1 MGELKLTEQQH
12 AAVFDRGGSLLV
24 SAAAGSGK
32 TKVLVERVFSYLTQ
46 ERANVDDFLIITY
59 TRAAAAEL
67 RARLASELAA
77 RVAETPEDRHLRRQ
91 MFRVYQADIKTV
103 DGFCASLLREH
114 IHLLEP
120 VDGRCLTPDF
130 RVLDEAEAQLLRER
144 ALERTME
151 TFYQDIENGD
161 EEAAQLAGTLGAGR
175 DDRTLTALVLELHSK
190 IQSHPYPEKWLRAAA
205 ESWRQLPSSLADS
218 DYGRTVME
226 DTVRRALFWAGQLE
240 RAVAAMEDCEPVYK
254 ANAAQFLAAAAELRR
269 YEQAS
274 QEGWDAMGRVQPVL
288 QRAGTVKNGENDEAK
303 AAAKAVREKYKKA
316 KEEMTAPYLVTE
328 REHLEDLQAAAP
340 SMLALLRLTER
351 FSQRYQAEKV
361 RRNAMDFSDQ
371 EHYAVTLLCGQDDE
385 PTDLAR
391 QVSQRYQEIM
401 VDEYQDTNEVQDCI
415 FRAISRAGRNLFT
428 VGDVK
433 QSIYRFRLAD
443 PTIFMGKYRQFADAA
458 DAEERQPRRMVLS
471 RNFRSRGEVLEATN
485 FVFSDIMSQEMGE
498 MDYTDQEKLYFG
510 AAYYTP
516 AAGRETELHVVS
528 VEDTP
533 DQALD
538 RTEAEARFTARRIRQ
553 LLDEKFPVQ
562 AGEGAMRPVRPEDIV
577 ILMRSPRSR
586 MQTFTRALAREGIP
600 CGSGE
605 SEDFFSAMEIAVTVS
620 LLEIVDNPRQ
630 DVPLIGVLRSP
641 LVGLSPNQLAAIRA
655 VLPEGDYYDA
665 LCQDESNA
673 AREFLTLLNELRQA
687 AREMPA
693 DDLLWYIYDRCHVMA
708 IFGAMEDGAMRQA
721 RLTALYDYA
730 RQLVQSGKA
739 GLFDFISHLRQLLE
753 NGDAPTLGTAQAA
766 EGVQIM
772 SIHRSKGLEFPVV
785 ILADLQRSFNRQ
797 DLNRPVLVH
806 PELGLGTDRV
816 DRERHIRYAT
826 ISKEALALRLEREAK
841 AEEMRILYVAMTRA
855 REKLILI
862 DCRKGMEKK
871 LRDLT
876 AMTGIPVP
884 PEAVADADS
893 PGEWVLLS
901 LLHTT
906 QAAALHGMA
915 GVRPEVLTQAPDSW
929 SIRLWHENGEASGT
943 AVEDTEEVGVPQ
955 DFTEPDRA
963 ALDFVYPHAAVTTV
977 PTKITA
983 TQLKGRELDQ
993 EVAGGAGTVRRPSEP
1008 EKPRFLQEIHGLSA
1022 AERGTAIH
1030 LVMQYLPMDT
1040 AAEEQSVAAQVQAL
1054 EQRRLLTPAQAE
1066 AVDKRAIAAFL
1077 RSPLADRI
1085 RGAEQVWREYRFALL
1100 MPAERYAGGAE
1111 GEEMLLQGVADCVFR
1126 KDGALTVVDFKTD
1139 RVTAEEAPARA
1150 EIYRGQLQ
1158 AYSDALSRIMEM
1170 PVERRVL
1177 YFFQCGQEI
1186 SL

>member
-120 VDGRCLTPDF
+120 VDGRGLTPDF

-175 DDRTLTALVLELHSK
+175 DDRALTALVLELHSK

-458 DAEERQPRRMVLS
+458 DAEEGQPRRMVLS

-915 GVRPEVLTQAPDSW
+915 GVRPEALTQAPDSW

-943 AVEDTEEVGVPQ
+943 AVEDAEEAGVPQ

-993 EVAGGAGTVRRPSEP
+993 EVAEGAGTVRRPSEP

>member
-1 MGELKLTEQQH
+1 MADIQLTAQQRG
-12 AAVFDRGGSLLV
+12 AVEDRGGSLLV

-32 TKVLVERVFSYLTQ
+32 TKVLVERVFAYLT
-46 ERANVDDFLIITY
+46 EEHCHIDDFLIITF

-67 RARLASELAA
+67 RTKLAAELAK
-77 RVAETPEDRHLRRQ
+77 RVAQDPENSHLRQQ

-103 DGFCASLLREH
+103 DGFCAGLLREH

-120 VDGRCLTPDF
+120 VDGRSLTPDF
-130 RVLDEAEAQLLRER
+130 RILDETEAGVLKQR
-144 ALERTME
+144 ALEDALE
-151 TFYQDIENGD
+151 AFYQRIEQGD
-161 EEAAQLAGTLGAGR
+161 EGCRALAETLGFGR
-175 DDRTLTALVLELHSK
+175 DDRALAALVPELHGK
-190 IQSHPYPEKWLRAAA
+190 LQSHPYPDKWLEKAA
-205 ESWRQLPSSLADS
+205 ESWANLPERLGDS
-218 DYGRTVME
+218 VYGRTIME
-226 DTVRRALFWAGQLE
+226 DTVRRASYWAGRLE
-240 RAVAAMEDCEPVYK
+240 RAVKDMEDCESVYN
-254 ANAAQFLAAAAELRR
+254 AYGDRFLETAAQLREYAAAAR
-269 YEQAS
+269 
-274 QEGWDAMGRVQPVL
+274 EGWDAMGRVQPAFRRMGVVKGDECAGAKDAARAVL
-288 QRAGTVKNGENDEAK
+288 
-303 AAAKAVREKYKKA
+303 EKCRDALKKLS
-316 KEEMTAPYLVTE
+316 APYQTAETE
-328 REHLEDLQAAAP
+328 LLGDLQVIAP
-340 SMLALLRLTER
+340 AMRALLALTGDFDKR
-351 FSQRYQAEKV
+351 FRAEKV

-371 EHYAVTLLCGQDDE
+371 EHYAVQMLCRQDGT
-385 PTDLAR
+385 PTELGE
-391 QVSQRYQEIM
+391 QVSRRYREIM
-401 VDEYQDTNEVQDCI
+401 VDEYQDTNEVQNCI
-415 FRAISRAGRNLFT
+415 FRAVSRQGENIFA

-458 DAEERQPRRMVLS
+458 DAEEGQPRRMVLS

-855 REKLILI
+855 KEKLILI

-876 AMTGIPVP
+876 AMTGMPVP
-884 PEAVADADS
+884 PEAVAAADS

-901 LLHTT
+901 LLHTA

-943 AVEDTEEVGVPQ
+943 AVEDAEEAGVPQ

>member
-114 IHLLEP
+114 VHLLEP
-120 VDGRCLTPDF
+120 VEGHSLTPDF
-130 RVLDEAEAQLLRER
+130 RILDESEASLLKEK
-144 ALERTME
+144 ALEQALE
-151 TFYQDIENGD
+151 SFYQRIEQGD
-161 EEAAQLAGTLGAGR
+161 EGCASLAATLGFGR
-175 DDRTLTALVLELHSK
+175 DDRALAALVPELHGK
-190 IQSHPYPEKWLRAAA
+190 LQSHPYPAAWLEKAA
-205 ESWRQLPSSLADS
+205 ESWKHLPPRLGDS
-218 DYGRTVME
+218 VYGRAVME
-226 DTVRRALFWAGQLE
+226 DTVRRALYWAGRLE
-240 RAVAAMEDCEPVYK
+240 RAAEQMDGCQPVYD
-254 ANAAQFLAAAAELRR
+254 AYADRFLDAAAQLRQYEAAA
-269 YEQAS
+269 
-274 QEGWDAMGRVQPVL
+274 QEGWDAMGRVQVVF
-288 QRAGTVKNGENDEAK
+288 RRMGTVRGDEYAQEKN
-303 AAAKAVREKYKKA
+303 AARAVLEKCRKAVGKLS
-316 KEEMTAPYLVTE
+316 APYETAEAEL
-328 REHLEDLQAAAP
+328 LGDMQAIAP
-340 SMLALLRLTER
+340 AMEALLALTEDFDRR
-351 FSQRYQAEKV
+351 FRAEKV

-371 EHYAVTLLCGQDDE
+371 EHYAVTLLCQEDGS
-385 PTDLAR
+385 PTELAR

-415 FRAISRAGRNLFT
+415 FQAISRAGRNLFT

-458 DAEERQPRRMVLS
+458 DAEEGQPRRMVLS

-929 SIRLWHENGEASGT
+929 SVRLWHENGEASGT
-943 AVEDTEEVGVPQ
+943 AVEDAEEVGVPQ

-1126 KDGALTVVDFKTD
+1126 QDGALTVVDFKTD

>member
-316 KEEMTAPYLVTE
+316 KGEMTAPYLVTE

-458 DAEERQPRRMVLS
+458 DAEEGQPRRMVLS

-538 RTEAEARFTARRIRQ
+538 RTEAEARFTAWRIRQ

-943 AVEDTEEVGVPQ
+943 AVEDAEEAGVPR

>member
-1 MGELKLTEQQH
+1 M
-12 AAVFDRGGSLLV
+12 
-24 SAAAGSGK
+24 
-32 TKVLVERVFSYLTQ
+32 
-46 ERANVDDFLIITY
+46 
-59 TRAAAAEL
+59 
-67 RARLASELAA
+67 
-77 RVAETPEDRHLRRQ
+77 
-91 MFRVYQADIKTV
+91 
-103 DGFCASLLREH
+103 
-114 IHLLEP
+114 
-120 VDGRCLTPDF
+120 
-130 RVLDEAEAQLLRER
+130 
-144 ALERTME
+144 
-151 TFYQDIENGD
+151 
-161 EEAAQLAGTLGAGR
+161 
-175 DDRTLTALVLELHSK
+175 
-190 IQSHPYPEKWLRAAA
+190 
-205 ESWRQLPSSLADS
+205 
-218 DYGRTVME
+218 
-226 DTVRRALFWAGQLE
+226 
-240 RAVAAMEDCEPVYK
+240 
-254 ANAAQFLAAAAELRR
+254 
-269 YEQAS
+269 
-274 QEGWDAMGRVQPVL
+274 
-288 QRAGTVKNGENDEAK
+288 
-303 AAAKAVREKYKKA
+303 REKYKKA

-458 DAEERQPRRMVLS
+458 DAEEGQPRRMVLS

-533 DQALD
+533 DQTLD

-855 REKLILI
+855 KEKLILI

-876 AMTGIPVP
+876 AMTGMPVP
-884 PEAVADADS
+884 PEAVAAADS

-943 AVEDTEEVGVPQ
+943 AVEDAEEAGVPQ